1 MSEQPAA
8 ESAPPPR
15 WSPGQVALAVAVGAL
30 VVVVGVTLLG
40 QAGVLPESGA
50 AGISAAFLGVCGLA
64 AGLLGR
70 AERRKERW
78 PKAVMAYRVA
88 MWCFFLAALHVV
100 KYHVAAER
108 EAVEERVR
116 NALERYRQLHPEDTG
131 REP

>member
-1 MSEQPAA
+1 MSEQPPGEA
-8 ESAPPPR
+8 PPR

-40 QAGVLPESGA
+40 QAGMLSDSAA
-50 AGISAAFLGVCGLA
+50 AGLSAVFLGVCGLA
-64 AGLLGR
+64 AGLVG
-70 AERRKERW
+70 ADQRRKERW
-78 PKAVMAYRVA
+78 PKAVTAYRVA
-88 MWCFFLAALHVV
+88 TWCFFLAALHVV

-116 NALERYRQLHPEDTG
+116 NALERYRQAHPENTA